1 MFKSNLSLKVFS
13 LIMAVVIWVQLN
25 LNADHQSV
33 VKIRTQFKNVPRNQS
48 ELHQVRSVPFN
59 VRGKGMDVLRLKL
72 SRTVAVFDAEGYDKS
87 VNFSAMDYE
96 IRNRPS
102 NLNLDILGPIKDY
115 DPGADNNT
123 SKAKEDKAS
132 ANGREAFT
140 PDESGQ
146 GADQQQSTRVLE
158 NLAIRSNS
166 GLIFTPSVAT
176 IKVMG
181 TVEELKKLPRGIRIV
196 ASDDQDAA
204 GTYELSAELP
214 EGVELLDITPRRV
227 RQRK

>member
-1 MFKSNLSLKVFS
+1 MFKSNLSLKVFA
-13 LIMAVVIWVQLN
+13 LLMAVVIWVQLN

-48 ELHQVRSVPFN
+48 ELHLVRNVPFN
-59 VRGKGMDVLRLKL
+59 VRGRGMDVLRLKL
-72 SRTVAVFDAEGYDKS
+72 SRTVAVFDAEAYDKS
-87 VNFSAMDYE
+87 VSLSALDYE

-102 NLNLDILGPIKDY
+102 GLNLDILGPVRDF
-115 DPGADNNT
+115 DPDTENKT

-132 ANGREAFT
+132 TNGGEASAY
-140 PDESGQ
+140 DEQ
-146 GADQQQSTRVLE
+146 GTDQQHSTRILE
-158 NLAIRSNS
+158 NLAIRSNN

-176 IKVMG
+176 IKVQG
-181 TVEELKKLPRGIRIV
+181 TVEDLKKLPRGIRIM
-196 ASDDQDAA
+196 ASDGQDAA

>member
-13 LIMAVVIWVQLN
+13 LIMAVVIWIQLN

-59 VRGKGMDVLRLKL
+59 VRGRGMDILRLKL
-72 SRTVAVFDAEGYDKS
+72 SRTVAVFDAEAYDKS
-87 VNFSAMDYE
+87 VNLSALDYE

-102 NLNLDILGPIKDY
+102 SLNLDILGPIKDF
-115 DPGADNNT
+115 DPDADNNA
-123 SKAKEDKAS
+123 SKTKEDKAS

-140 PDESGQ
+140 QDEPGQ
-146 GADQQQSTRVLE
+146 GTDQQQSTRILE
-158 NLAIRSNS
+158 NLAIRSNN

-176 IKVMG
+176 IKVQG
-181 TVEELKKLPRGIRIV
+181 TVEDLKKLPRGIRIV
-196 ASDDQDAA
+196 ASEEQDAA